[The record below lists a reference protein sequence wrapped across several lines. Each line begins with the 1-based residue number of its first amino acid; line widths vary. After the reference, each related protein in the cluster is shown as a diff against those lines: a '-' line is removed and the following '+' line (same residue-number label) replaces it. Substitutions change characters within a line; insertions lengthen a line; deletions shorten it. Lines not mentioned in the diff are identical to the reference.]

1 MTPRPALSLCLATTL
16 IGLIATAASAQNGV
30 AVARADVN
38 GNIPRFC
45 ALGEPVIDQSGPRNN
60 IRTVNGSIVAVESL
74 ADPATLT
81 TRAANVSLNLPTVCN
96 TAHRITLASDNN
108 GLWREPAVGPEP
120 AGFSG
125 AVPYQLQM
133 NWAGQR
139 TELDAEAQSR
149 SVVDQVAIVDK
160 PTVGDLGL
168 TFSIR
173 AGATGQATNTPL
185 LAGIYRDTVR
195 LTVEAQ

>member
-1 MTPRPALSLCLATTL
+1 MTPRLVIPLCLVNVLT
-16 IGLIATAASAQNGV
+16 GLFATASSAQDGA

-45 ALGEPVIDQSGPRNN
+45 ALGEPVIDQSGQRNN

-81 TRAANVSLNLPTVCN
+81 TRAANVSLSLPTVCN

-139 TELDAEAQSR
+139 TDLDAEAQSR
-149 SVVDQVAIVDK
+149 SAIERVAIVDQ

-168 TFSIR
+168 ILSIQ
-173 AGATGQATNTPL
+173 AGATGQAVNTPL

>member
-1 MTPRPALSLCLATTL
+1 MTLRPVITVCLATVL
-16 IGLIATAASAQNGV
+16 LGLVATAASAQQGI
-30 AVARADVN
+30 AAAGADVN

-45 ALGEPVIDQSGPRNN
+45 ALGEPTIDQSGPRQN
-60 IRTVNGSIVAVESL
+60 IRTVNSSVVAVDSL

-81 TRAANVSLNLPTVCN
+81 TQAANISLNLPTVCN

-125 AVPYQLQM
+125 SVPYVLQM

-139 TELDAEAQSR
+139 TELNAEAQSR
-149 SVVDQVAIVDK
+149 SIIEQIAIVDR

-168 TFSIR
+168 TFSIT
-173 AGATGQATNTPL
+173 AGATGQMTNAPL